1 MTVPYAAIGVLFSLL
16 SHSVFAQHE
25 PVEDKKDS
33 SSLLSVFR
41 NGKTEGHFRYFF
53 MATDNKKGLTDYYA
67 HAAGGGLR
75 YATAGFHGF
84 RLGIGGFF
92 IFNTGSSDL
101 VKPDPSTQQVNRYEI
116 GLFDIENPSNKNDID
131 RLEELY
137 LSYSWKKNS
146 VVLGKQIINT
156 PFINP
161 QDGRMRPTGVE
172 GIWLKTKTGAVK
184 IDGGLL
190 WGISPRS
197 TVRWFNIGQSIGI
210 YPQGVNES
218 GKPSDYKEHISSNFI
233 GIIGISYPVSSRLK
247 IQLWEQLT
255 QQVSNTILL
264 QADQQFGE
272 NKEEHYYAAVQT
284 IIQHSIKNGGNHD
297 PAHTYMP
304 KGNNAVSFGA
314 RLGWKEKHQDISFNY
329 TRITQL
335 GRYLMPRE
343 WGRDPFFTF
352 LPRER
357 NEGFGD
363 LHAWMLQYKKQ
374 FGESGFQLYTGIGY
388 YQLPDVLNTRLNK
401 YGMPSFTQLN
411 IELQYNFNG
420 LLKGTQVQLLYVY
433 KGQEGDSHNN
443 DKYVINKVNAS
454 LFNLILNY
462 RF

>member
-1 MTVPYAAIGVLFSLL
+1 MNQLKKKKTAAPYCLFSGMEKQKAISVISLWPPIIKRDSQITMHMQPVVVCDMLL
-16 SHSVFAQHE
+16 Q
-25 PVEDKKDS
+25 
-33 SSLLSVFR
+33 
-41 NGKTEGHFRYFF
+41 GF
-53 MATDNKKGLTDYYA
+53 M
-67 HAAGGGLR
+67 
-75 YATAGFHGF
+75 GFGWASEA
-84 RLGIGGFF
+84 FF

-101 VKPDPSTQQVNRYEI
+101 VKPDPSTQQLNRYEI

-172 GIWLKTKTGAVK
+172 GIWLKTKTSAVK

-304 KGNNAVSFGA
+304 KGNSAVSFGA

-329 TRITQL
+329 TRITRQ

-374 FGESGFQLYTGIGY
+374 FGERWVSVTYRY
-388 YQLPDVLNTRLNK
+388 
-401 YGMPSFTQLN
+401 
-411 IELQYNFNG
+411 G
-420 LLKGTQVQLLYVY
+420 LLSIARCAEYPTQQIWHAILYPIEY
-433 KGQEGDSHNN
+433 
-443 DKYVINKVNAS
+443 
-454 LFNLILNY
+454 
-462 RF
+462 